1 MIEIFVTGCTCYIG
15 SHTCVELLES
25 GCEVVGLDNFSNS
38 KPEVLDKIKTITG
51 KEIKFYEGNLLD
63 RVLLDKIFKENEI
76 EGVIDFA
83 AFKSV
88 GDSVNIPIEYYT
100 NNVSCV
106 LTLLSVMKNH
116 CVKTIVFSSSATVYG
131 DVKEMPIT

>member
-1 MIEIFVTGCTCYIG
+1 MQIQVIWQ
-15 SHTCVELLES
+15 
-25 GCEVVGLDNFSNS
+25 
-38 KPEVLDKIKTITG
+38 
-51 KEIKFYEGNLLD
+51 KFYEGNLLD